1 MELKFNT
8 FYRQSNSENL
18 QRKIKRLEDENQS
31 LKKESKNLKKIFS
44 EYEENEQ
51 LNISEWTKQLDTA
64 NEKVINFF

>member
-1 MELKFNT
+1 IGLKFNT

-31 LKKESKNLKKIFS
+31 LKKESINLKKIFS

-64 NEKVINFF
+64 NEKVNFL